1 MQSNWTLKDDI
12 REYWSKRAET
22 FDLSPGHEIFGDD
35 ERAAWH
41 TLIRRHLGKGEG
53 RAVLDLASGTGVIS
67 RLLAETGF
75 KVTGLDFSEPMLER
89 ARQKHGK
96 LKTGAT
102 FLIGDAE
109 DTRQPDGHFDAIA
122 TRHLVWTLPDPRA
135 AFADWFRVLK
145 PGGKVLIVDTDMA
158 ARSLRQRLLRKL
170 AAWLR
175 AVAPHPA
182 VTHGVDRETHNRIL
196 EQVHFARGARAE
208 DIAALLAE
216 AGFEDIVIDRDHG
229 AIRKAQGRQMPLHQR
244 IDRASQDRYAIRASK
259 PLQPAA
265 AAPANENVADA
276 AKVGLAAGG

>member
-1 MQSNWTLKDDI
+1 MQPNWTLKDDI

-41 TLIRRHLGKGEG
+41 ALIRRHLGDGSG
-53 RAVLDLASGTGVIS
+53 REVLDLASGTGVIS
-67 RLLAETGF
+67 RLLVETGF

-89 ARQKHGK
+89 ARRKHK
-96 LKTGAT
+96 ELKGGAV
-102 FLIGDAE
+102 FVVGDAE
-109 DTRQPDGHFDAIA
+109 DTRQPDGRFDAIT

-145 PGGKVLIVDTDMA
+145 PGGTVLIVDADMA
-158 ARSLRQRLLRKL
+158 ARTPGQRVLRKI
-170 AAWLR
+170 AGWLKR
-175 AVAPHPA
+175 LSPNPA
-182 VTHGVDRETHNRIL
+182 VTQGMDRETHDRIV
-196 EQVHFARGARAE
+196 EQVHFSGGARAE

-216 AGFEDIVIDRDHG
+216 AGFADIAIDRDHG
-229 AIRKAQGRQMPLHQR
+229 AIRRAQGRHMPLHQR

-265 AAPANENVADA
+265 AGPVDESAART
-276 AKVGLAAGG
+276 AKVRLAAGG